1 MPAVLA
7 LASRA
12 HAIPRAA
19 IVRARAPRRRAVR
32 ASSEADA
39 VETSTKKGS
48 ARAAPRQN
56 VAVGGHNP
64 TGGASEMDEA
74 RVVDPYGLVEDVMTA
89 PAATLT
95 PELELED
102 PTVVEFLE
110 RYKGVPVASAE
121 SGECVG
127 VLSRRDVEK
136 LKNGEK
142 VGITVE
148 DIMSHPPF
156 WCVVVVA
163 RLGVG
168 RKLFAQSSPLPSP
181 PPPRSFAASDRTLTS
196 RRPRG

>member
-39 VETSTKKGS
+39 VETSNKKGS

-56 VAVGGHNP
+56 VAVGGHDP

-110 RYKGVPVASAE
+110 RYKGVPVASA
-121 SGECVG
+121 GE
-127 VLSRRDVEK
+127 R
-136 LKNGEK
+136 
-142 VGITVE
+142 
-148 DIMSHPPF
+148 
-156 WCVVVVA
+156 
-163 RLGVG
+163 
-168 RKLFAQSSPLPSP
+168 PS
-181 PPPRSFAASDRTLTS
+181 ASASCPGATS
-196 RRPRG
+196 RS